1 MDINTEKKL
10 AAGLSITSNALIII
24 LKFIAGVI
32 SGSISI
38 ISEAIHSFS
47 DFLASVLTFF
57 AVMRSSEPAD
67 KEHPFGH
74 GKYEDM
80 SGFIEGGLI
89 IAAAFYIVYEALKKM
104 FFGNGFEVDASLGI
118 GVMLFA
124 VIANILV
131 SSYLFHVAKKSNSI
145 SLFADGEHLRT
156 DVYSSLGVML
166 GLILIKI
173 TGINILDPII
183 AILVALF
190 ILKTGFSISKETLY
204 NLLDGSLPSEDLTEI
219 EEIINNYKTCLGF
232 SSVKGRRSGP
242 AKDIEITLLFPK
254 DMTIEK
260 CHSICDEIED
270 LIQNKLGSCTIIIH
284 AEPENCPK
292 CIRKCKLKNI

>member
-38 ISEAIHSFS
+38 ISEAIHSLS

-89 IAAAFYIVYEALKKM
+89 IAAAFYIIYEALKKM

-173 TGINILDPII
+173 IGINILDPII

-204 NLLDGSLPSEDLTEI
+204 NLLDGSLPSEDLKEI

-260 CHSICDEIED
+260 CHSICDEIEE
-270 LIQNKLGSCTIIIH
+270 LIRNKLGSCTIIIH
-284 AEPENCPK
+284 AEPENSK
-292 CIRKCKLKNI
+292 EKSFRV